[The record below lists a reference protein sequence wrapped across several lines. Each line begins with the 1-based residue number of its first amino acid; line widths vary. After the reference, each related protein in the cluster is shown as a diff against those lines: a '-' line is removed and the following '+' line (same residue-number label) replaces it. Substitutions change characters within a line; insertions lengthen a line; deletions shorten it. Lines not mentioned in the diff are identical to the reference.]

1 MSENIAAASNYTSL
15 YKFLSVLDENQIH
28 KLHKVVSG
36 LLDVSV
42 FSSEEINRLEQT
54 LSLKTVSQ
62 FMPMNSN

>member
-1 MSENIAAASNYTSL
+1 MSENIAAAPNYTSL

-42 FSSEEINRLEQT
+42 FSSEEIDRLEQT